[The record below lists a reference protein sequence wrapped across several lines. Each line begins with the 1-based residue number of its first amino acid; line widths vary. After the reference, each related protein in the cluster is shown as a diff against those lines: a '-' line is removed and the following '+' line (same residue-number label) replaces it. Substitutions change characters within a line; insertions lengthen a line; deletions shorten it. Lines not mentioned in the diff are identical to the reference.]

1 MQLPLRGV
9 FGRILGNAHWLLAW
23 SVPLCCGVVAQFTV
37 PTPRSI
43 AASPPLPAL
52 AFEQYLIDYG
62 AVIPTEEVRTHFGFV
77 NNSERLVTIDR
88 LDSSCG
94 CLQPQLAAGSQQLDP
109 GERGEF
115 LLRVQTANQSVG
127 PKEYSVTVHYRDP
140 EPQQTTV
147 RFRVTLPD
155 NQVVVRPRAVMIYL
169 TDDSPMLQS
178 AEVVDRRKRKLEITR
193 IESHPPELAEVTHVA
208 TEDDDEGHR
217 HYRLQVSV
225 PADLPQGNHRGTV
238 WIHTNDP
245 AYQRLRLP
253 LALQKGKLPSPGAT
267 AVMPRPRR

>member
-1 MQLPLRGV
+1 L
-9 FGRILGNAHWLLAW
+9 
-23 SVPLCCGVVAQFTV
+23 
-37 PTPRSI
+37 
-43 AASPPLPAL
+43 
-52 AFEQYLIDYG
+52 
-62 AVIPTEEVRTHFGFV
+62 
-77 NNSERLVTIDR
+77 
-88 LDSSCG
+88 
-94 CLQPQLAAGSQQLDP
+94 
-109 GERGEF
+109 
-115 LLRVQTANQSVG
+115 
-127 PKEYSVTVHYRDP
+127 VTVHYRDP

-178 AEVVDRRKRKLEITR
+178 AEVVDRRERKLEITS
-193 IESHPPELAEVTHVA
+193 IECQPPELAEVTHIA